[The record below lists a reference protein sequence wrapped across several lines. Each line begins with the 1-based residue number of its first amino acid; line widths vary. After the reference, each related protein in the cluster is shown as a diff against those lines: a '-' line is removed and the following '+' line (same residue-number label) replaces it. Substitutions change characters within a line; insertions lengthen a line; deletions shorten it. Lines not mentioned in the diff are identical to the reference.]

1 MDPSKPIDKVPIAF
15 CDVETTGLHPGRG
28 DRVCEIAVLRCQ
40 GGRVVESFQH
50 LVNPQRPMSKGA
62 YAVHGIGDDQLRH
75 APPFGQIADDVLS
88 LLDDAVFV
96 GHNAP
101 FDLGFL
107 SKEMGILGI
116 VFAPQVVLDTLRLAR
131 RQYTASSYSLDRLA
145 RSLNIRVV
153 GRAHRAMVDVLLT
166 RGVFQ
171 QLVDDLCATGLRC
184 LQDYV
189 DAQGGNLAP
198 GHRSSAKAAPVVWK
212 ALHEGCLLRMRYRS
226 TSGTET
232 VRTVRPLALV
242 EQGSRTYLTGHCFLR
257 DAERTFRLDR
267 ILEVGLVDEGA

>member
-1 MDPSKPIDKVPIAF
+1 MDPNKPIDEVPIAF

-28 DRVCEIAVLRCQ
+28 DRVCEIAVLRCR
-40 GGRVVESFQH
+40 GKRVVDSFQH

-62 YAVHGIGDDQLRH
+62 YAVHGIGDDQLRY
-75 APPFGQIADDVLS
+75 APSFGEIADDVLA
-88 LLDDAVFV
+88 LLDGAVFV

-107 SKEMGILGI
+107 SKEMGLLN
-116 VFAPQVVLDTLRLAR
+116 VAFAPQVVLDTLRLAR
-131 RQYTASSYSLDRLA
+131 RHYTVSSYSLDRLA
-145 RSLNIRVV
+145 LFLDIHVA
-153 GRAHRAMVDVLLT
+153 GRAHRAMVDVILT
-166 RGVFQ
+166 RKVFRR
-171 QLVDDLCATGLRC
+171 LVSDFYSVGLRC

-198 GHRSSAKAAPVVWK
+198 GHRSSAKAAPVIWR
-212 ALHEGCLLRMRYRS
+212 ALHEGYFLRMRYRS

-232 VRTVRPLALV
+232 VRTVRPLALI
-242 EQGSRTYLTGHCFLR
+242 EQGSRTYLRGHCFLR

-267 ILEVGLVDEGA
+267 ILEANLVDERE

>member
-1 MDPSKPIDKVPIAF
+1 MDPSKPIDEVPIAF

-28 DRVCEIAVLRCQ
+28 DRVCEIAILRCQ
-40 GGRVVESFQH
+40 GERIVDSFQQ

-62 YAVHGIGDDQLRH
+62 YAVHGISDEQLCH
-75 APPFGQIADDVLS
+75 APPFGEIADDVLA
-88 LLDDAVFV
+88 LLDGAVFI

-107 SKEMGILGI
+107 SKELGLLGI
-116 VFAPQVVLDTLRLAR
+116 AFVPPLALDTLRLAR
-131 RQYTASSYSLDRLA
+131 HQYVVSSYSLDQLA
-145 RSLNIRVV
+145 RFLNVRVA

-166 RGVFQ
+166 RGVFRR
-171 QLVDDLCATGLRC
+171 LVDDLCSTGLRC
-184 LQDYV
+184 LQDYM
-189 DAQGGNLAP
+189 DAQGGDLAH
-198 GHRSSAKAAPVVWK
+198 GYRSSAKAAPVVWK
-212 ALHEGCLLRMRYRS
+212 ALHAGCLLRMRYRS

-242 EQGSRTYLTGHCFLR
+242 EQGSRTYLKGHCFLR

-267 ILEVGLVDEGA
+267 ILEADLVDEPI